1 MREYLAAK
9 GVVAICPCW
18 RPRGSRSRRPT
29 ASRLPAP
36 VSAIIGHIARHKLL
50 KLLSETEQAN
60 GFANRFL
67 GFRVRRSKV
76 IADPVPVPADVLK
89 ALIDRMRTT
98 VEFGKA
104 AVGQRYCIVYR
115 VERREV
121 VVVIVAVGRWRL
133 GTRATYTSRRKN
145 CSA

>member
-1 MREYLAAK
+1 MLAT
-9 GVVAICPCW
+9 
-18 RPRGSRSRRPT
+18 PRQPLTKTNRIKATGARIS
-29 ASRLPAP
+29 
-36 VSAIIGHIARHKLL
+36 IIGHIARHELL

-121 VVVIVAVGRWRL
+121 IVVIVAVGRRKASDKNDIYELAKKLLRL
-133 GTRATYTSRRKN
+133 GLLR
-145 CSA
+145 